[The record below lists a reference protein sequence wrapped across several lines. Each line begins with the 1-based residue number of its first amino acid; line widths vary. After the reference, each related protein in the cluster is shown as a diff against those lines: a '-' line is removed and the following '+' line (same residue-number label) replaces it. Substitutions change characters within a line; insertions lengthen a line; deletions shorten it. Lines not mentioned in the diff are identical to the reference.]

1 MKFTDL
7 FLLIHQANWISD
19 KKTVYKYVRDIISIR
34 CDISP
39 DMTLNVAN
47 YIRYNAAFMKKLARK
62 TTNVSQCDT
71 TIKRLIGEAT
81 EEPKSNMIN
90 KLISILQTIDT
101 VDKGSLIIKL
111 ESGGKRIMVQIEDI

>member
-7 FLLIHQANWISD
+7 FLLIHQATWISD

-34 CDISP
+34 CDIAP

-47 YIRYNAAFMKKLARK
+47 YIRYNAAFMKKLAGK

-111 ESGGKRIMVQIEDI
+111 ESDGKRIMVQIEDI